1 MPESLPQPIL
11 IVDSDEQSINHI
23 SSGLKDKGFLV
34 ITAPDGYDGYVRA
47 RNEAPK
53 VIIVNDL
60 LPYVSGFK
68 LSKLIKSDDRHT
80 DTKIVIMTNTTG
92 SAIDK
97 MFKQHNLA
105 AFIPSS
111 IVKFC
116 PTFPSY
122 IFFPSIIGPCPDIK
136 TDFWLIL
143 KGT

>member
-1 MPESLPQPIL
+1 MPETLPQPIL
-11 IVDSDEQSINHI
+11 IVDSDEQSIDHI

-80 DTKIVIMTNTTG
+80 DTKIIIMSNTTG
-92 SAIDK
+92 PAIDK
-97 MFKQHNLA
+97 MFKQSNA
-105 AFIPSS
+105 DD
-111 IVKFC
+111 
-116 PTFPSY
+116 
-122 IFFPSIIGPCPDIK
+122 IIEKPFQLKDIITLLEK
-136 TDFWLIL
+136 SKENIEHDS
-143 KGT
+143 

>member
-11 IVDSDEQSINHI
+11 IVDSDEQSIDHI

-47 RNEAPK
+47 KNEAPK

-80 DTKIVIMTNTTG
+80 DTKIIIMSNTTG
-92 SAIDK
+92 PAIDK
-97 MFKQHNLA
+97 MFKQSNADNMIEKPFQL
-105 AFIPSS
+105 
-111 IVKFC
+111 KD
-116 PTFPSY
+116 
-122 IFFPSIIGPCPDIK
+122 IITLLEKDNEDIEH
-136 TDFWLIL
+136 DS
-143 KGT
+143 